1 LAAAGVDVRGRTND
15 ELAASRAGA
24 RQDARA
30 ARARKERGPTPIAD
44 ALSDFLRDSGLS
56 AHLRRG
62 SVLQAWSRA
71 VGRDLARR
79 AKPVR
84 FSRGE
89 LCVEVDSA
97 AHMHELVSFTG
108 ERYRELANAQL
119 GKPEIQRVV
128 FRLKR

>member
-1 LAAAGVDVRGRTND
+1 MRRRSNG
-15 ELAASRAGA
+15 ELADRAAEEGGA
-24 RQDARA
+24 RV
-30 ARARKERGPTPIAD
+30 ARARRAHGLKASGPTSIGD

-97 AHMHELVSFTG
+97 AHLHELVSFTG
-108 ERYRELANAQL
+108 ERYRELANAHL